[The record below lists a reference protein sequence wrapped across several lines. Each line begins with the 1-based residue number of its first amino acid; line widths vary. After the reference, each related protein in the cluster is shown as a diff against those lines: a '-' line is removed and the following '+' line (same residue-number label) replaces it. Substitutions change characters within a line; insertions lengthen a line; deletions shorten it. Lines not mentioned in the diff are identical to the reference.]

1 VHGSRDEHNVI
12 HPECGISGFARCWW
26 PRLFQPY
33 DCDTHR
39 RGRNDTADVY
49 APAANGDRERVED
62 YLNMFLARVEGTV
75 VATVKHAT
83 LSGCRFLLARRMDAD
98 GSLAEEPNVVV
109 DWHGAA
115 IGSTVMIST
124 DGDIA
129 RERFGN
135 TTPARMVVAGIVDA
149 MQGRTIAD
157 EVSA

>member
-1 VHGSRDEHNVI
+1 
-12 HPECGISGFARCWW
+12 
-26 PRLFQPY
+26 
-33 DCDTHR
+33 
-39 RGRNDTADVY
+39 
-49 APAANGDRERVED
+49 
-62 YLNMFLARVEGTV
+62 MFLARVEGTV
-75 VATVKHAT
+75 VATVKHST

-135 TTPARMVVAGIVDA
+135 TTPARMVIAGIVDA